1 MSAEKKAY
9 VCQLANAERD
19 ARAHPHVDINSPV
32 ELCQASQPEIFVV
45 PVRYAL
51 AEEWASHP
59 CCDPGVVPQSHAMAA
74 RRLRCGYLYLWH
86 QEGWNRHFTTRL
98 AVWPMAPLSAWR
110 WINTTTPG

>member
-1 MSAEKKAY
+1 MSAEKKAF
-9 VCQLANAERD
+9 VCQLAEADRA

-86 QEGWNRHFTTRL
+86 HEGPLKRY
-98 AVWPMAPLSAWR
+98 AVADNGLLLEQA
-110 WINTTTPG
+110 